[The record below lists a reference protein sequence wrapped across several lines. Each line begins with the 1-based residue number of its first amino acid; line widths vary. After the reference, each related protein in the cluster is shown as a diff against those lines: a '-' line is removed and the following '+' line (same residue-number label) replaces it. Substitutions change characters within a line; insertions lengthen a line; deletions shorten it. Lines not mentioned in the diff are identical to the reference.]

1 MEIDKYLRA
10 FVETDMNQIV
20 ICDTNH
26 IIVYMNKVAIEKFS
40 DLGGAD
46 LIGKSLMQYLGVETQ
61 SRIEAIVSWFS
72 ESPDNKWV
80 YTYRNEASQ
89 TDMYAVALRDENG
102 NLIGYYEKR
111 RSTFPET
118 EELYHMD

>member
-72 ESPDNKWV
+72 ESPENNWV

>member
-72 ESPDNKWV
+72 ESPDNSWV

>member
-40 DLGGAD
+40 DLGGAN

-72 ESPDNKWV
+72 ESPDNNWV

>member
-72 ESPDNKWV
+72 ESPDNNWV

-89 TDMYAVALRDENG
+89 TVMYAVALRDENG

>member
-72 ESPDNKWV
+72 ESPDNNWV

-102 NLIGYYEKR
+102 NRIGYYEKR

>member
-20 ICDTNH
+20 ICDTNN

-72 ESPDNKWV
+72 ESPDNNWV

>member
-72 ESPDNKWV
+72 ESPDNNWV

-111 RSTFPET
+111 RSTFPEK

>member
-46 LIGKSLMQYLGVETQ
+46 LIGKSLMQYLGVETK

-72 ESPDNKWV
+72 ESPDNNWV

>member
-46 LIGKSLMQYLGVETQ
+46 LIGKSLMQYLGVETL

-72 ESPDNKWV
+72 ESPDNNWV

>member
-46 LIGKSLMQYLGVETQ
+46 LIGKSIMQYLGVETQ

-72 ESPDNKWV
+72 ESPDNNWV

>member
-46 LIGKSLMQYLGVETQ
+46 LISKSLMQYLGVETQ

-72 ESPDNKWV
+72 ESPDNNWV

>member
-1 MEIDKYLRA
+1 MEINKYLRA

-72 ESPDNKWV
+72 ESPDNNWV

>member
-72 ESPDNKWV
+72 ESPDNNWV

>member
-72 ESPDNKWV
+72 ESPDNNWV

-118 EELYHMD
+118 ELYHMD

>member
-1 MEIDKYLRA
+1 MEIDKYLRD

-72 ESPDNKWV
+72 ESPDNNWV

>member
-61 SRIEAIVSWFS
+61 SRIVAIVSWFS
-72 ESPDNKWV
+72 ESPDNNWV

>member
-46 LIGKSLMQYLGVETQ
+46 LIGKSLMQYLCVETK

-72 ESPDNKWV
+72 ESPDNNWV

>member
-72 ESPDNKWV
+72 ESSDNNWV

>member
-26 IIVYMNKVAIEKFS
+26 IIVYMNKVAIKKFS

-72 ESPDNKWV
+72 ESPDNNWV

>member
-1 MEIDKYLRA
+1 
-10 FVETDMNQIV
+10 MNQIV
-20 ICDTNH
+20 VCDTNH

-72 ESPDNKWV
+72 ESPDNNWV

>member
-72 ESPDNKWV
+72 ESPDNNWV

-118 EELYHMD
+118 EELYHID

>member
-1 MEIDKYLRA
+1 MEVDKYLRA

-72 ESPDNKWV
+72 ESPDNNWV

>member
-72 ESPDNKWV
+72 ESPDNNWV

-89 TDMYAVALRDENG
+89 TDMDAVALRDENG

>member
-10 FVETDMNQIV
+10 VVETDMNQIV

-72 ESPDNKWV
+72 ESPDNNWV

>member
-72 ESPDNKWV
+72 ESPDNNWV

-111 RSTFPET
+111 RSTFPEA

>member
-10 FVETDMNQIV
+10 YVETDMNQIV

-72 ESPDNKWV
+72 ESPDNNWV

>member
-1 MEIDKYLRA
+1 MEIDKYLRT

-72 ESPDNKWV
+72 ESPDNNWV

>member
-72 ESPDNKWV
+72 ESPDNNWV

-118 EELYHMD
+118 VELYHMD

>member
-46 LIGKSLMQYLGVETQ
+46 LIGKSLMQYLCVETQ

-72 ESPDNKWV
+72 ESPDNNWV

>member
-72 ESPDNKWV
+72 ESPDNNWV

-89 TDMYAVALRDENG
+89 TDMYAVALRDENS

>member
-10 FVETDMNQIV
+10 FVETDKNQIV

-72 ESPDNKWV
+72 ESPDNNWV

>member
-72 ESPDNKWV
+72 ESPDNNWV

-89 TDMYAVALRDENG
+89 TDMYAVALRDEND

>member
-72 ESPDNKWV
+72 ESPDNNWV
-80 YTYRNEASQ
+80 YTYINEASQ

>member
-40 DLGGAD
+40 DL
-46 LIGKSLMQYLGVETQ
+46 
-61 SRIEAIVSWFS
+61 
-72 ESPDNKWV
+72 
-80 YTYRNEASQ
+80 
-89 TDMYAVALRDENG
+89 
-102 NLIGYYEKR
+102 
-111 RSTFPET
+111 
-118 EELYHMD
+118 

>member
-72 ESPDNKWV
+72 ESPDNNWV

-111 RSTFPET
+111 RSTFSET

>member
-72 ESPDNKWV
+72 ESPDNNWV

-102 NLIGYYEKR
+102 NLIGYYDNR

>member
-10 FVETDMNQIV
+10 FVETDMNHIV

-72 ESPDNKWV
+72 ESPDNNWV

>member
-46 LIGKSLMQYLGVETQ
+46 LIGKLLMQYLGVETQ

-72 ESPDNKWV
+72 ESPDNNWV

>member
-46 LIGKSLMQYLGVETQ
+46 LIGKSLMQYLGIETQ

-72 ESPDNKWV
+72 ESPDNNWV

>member
-10 FVETDMNQIV
+10 FVETDMNPIV

-72 ESPDNKWV
+72 ESPDNNWV